1 MGGGSSSSGGS
12 GGTAGAGGAGGTGG
26 AGGAGGAG
34 GSGGSGGSGGGA
46 MVRRPMAGEVI
57 FTELMPNPDMIA
69 DTAGEW
75 LEMRNL
81 SNATL
86 ELAGCRLKD
95 KGTNGDD
102 HPINVAS
109 LTMLPDT
116 VIVMAKTKDPT
127 QNGGIQGVA
136 YEFAGGFA
144 LTNTGDEVLLE
155 CDGVLID
162 EVVYTA
168 AWPFTKG
175 VAMQLASAK
184 LTAMANDLPTNWCM
198 ATATYAPTEFGTPGT
213 TGNQCP

>member
-1 MGGGSSSSGGS
+1 MGGVGGTGGGGASSSSGG
-12 GGTAGAGGAGGTGG
+12 
-26 AGGAGGAG
+26 
-34 GSGGSGGSGGGA
+34 GSGGAAGNGGVGGSAGNGGSGGGA
-46 MVRRPMAGEVI
+46 ARRPMAGEVI
-57 FTELMPNPDMIA
+57 FTELMPNPDTIV

-75 LEMRNL
+75 IELKNL
-81 SNATL
+81 SKDTL
-86 ELAGCRLKD
+86 ELAGCHLKD
-95 KGTNGDD
+95 MGTNGDD
-102 HPINVAS
+102 HPINVSS
-109 LTMLPDT
+109 LTMLPDA

-162 EVVYTA
+162 RVVYTS

-175 VAMQLASAK
+175 AAMQLASSK
-184 LTAMANDLPTNWCM
+184 LTATDNDVQTNWCL
-198 ATATYAPTEFGTPGT
+198 ATAPYTAGELGTPGT